1 MKKSIWILMLLLPF
15 LGTAQIFQSDSI
27 PVVDGKVVFKTTFKV
42 DLKKEAFH
50 KKAQTYLNEKL
61 NPYSGVFRVDN
72 NDFTVSRI
80 TDYVS
85 IENSLFQK
93 FGMYMIYDLQLGYK
107 DGICNMVINRI
118 RYVDKGSFEAHE
130 KDPRHNRIDRE
141 WTGKEIMIDQRYSL
155 MFVKNVSQRI
165 TEASLKRING
175 IISGLDASFK
185 KK

>member
-1 MKKSIWILMLLLPF
+1 MLFLP
-15 LGTAQIFQSDSI
+15 LIGIAQTFQKDSI
-27 PVVDGKVVFKTTFKV
+27 PVVDGKVTFKAGFKAG
-42 DLKKEAFH
+42 LKKAEFH
-50 KKAQTYLNEKL
+50 KKARAYLNNTL

-72 NDFTVSRI
+72 DDFTVCQI

-93 FGMYMIYDLQLGYK
+93 FGVYMIYDLQLGYK
-107 DGICNMVINRI
+107 EGICNMIINRI

-141 WTGKEIMIDQRYSL
+141 WTGKDIMVDQDYSL
-155 MFVKNVSQRI
+155 MFIKNVSARI

-175 IISGLDASFK
+175 IIKGLEAAFVK
-185 KK
+185 E